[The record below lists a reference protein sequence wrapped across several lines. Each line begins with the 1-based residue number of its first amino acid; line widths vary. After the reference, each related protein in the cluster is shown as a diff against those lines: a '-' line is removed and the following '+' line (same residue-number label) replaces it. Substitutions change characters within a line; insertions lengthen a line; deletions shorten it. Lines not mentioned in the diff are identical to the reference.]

1 MDLSTIHV
9 PGVSIPEWPTWNPE
23 DMLSCDQ
30 IPEDTL
36 QDAASWQSFLHS
48 DSTYGLT
55 DWQINDTLS
64 VERDATGPDVAQE
77 TFLPSAAPSPPN
89 ETSHEDQTPF
99 AWDPASRRI
108 FHVGEVVLDP
118 DDPLLS
124 ASDPRFMLS
133 PERYLHLKE
142 VLSQDIITNDTIV
155 IGGMPNIPCLEVLN
169 AFLSQFVRNFLPQA
183 PVLHY
188 PTFEVNGKC
197 PDHLLMIMIAIG
209 AVYCKRKHVRRFTIV
224 LQDLARCHLH
234 MAITADD
241 VLLKDADTV
250 YSSALIC
257 YAGIWCGNK
266 RAFEIAE
273 SLRGNVVAW
282 ARRLSESTSVTPTTQ
297 SDEQGLW
304 LQWVRDESLKR
315 LRWTVYMFDCQISSL
330 MNTPPSMSQSEVFDW
345 DCPCDDEYWE
355 APTAR
360 QCKLLLG
367 NAVVPPSKSFAA
379 ALSPFL
385 LDTPTFR
392 PLRRLNDFGAFLV
405 LLSINMRIF
414 RYTEERDMLI
424 KISHMALDCIE
435 QGADVS
441 TNDDSGER
449 KRLAKS
455 LDLWV
460 KAHGRSVQTDSRK
473 TTRRQGRDPI
483 LDSINVIALQS
494 DLYLS
499 DIRLSLRL
507 RNCNDA
513 TAEGAIVHVVFG
525 QCFRISS

>member
-1 MDLSTIHV
+1 MDLSTIHI
-9 PGVSIPEWPTWNPE
+9 PGASLPEWPTWDPD
-23 DMLSCDQ
+23 DMLSCEQ
-30 IPEDTL
+30 IPEDVL

-55 DWQINDTLS
+55 DWQIDDTPP
-64 VERDATGPDVAQE
+64 VEQDETRQGVAHE

-108 FHVGEVVLDP
+108 SHVGEVVLDP

-124 ASDPRFMLS
+124 DIDPRFMLN

-142 VLSQDIITNDTIV
+142 VLNQDIITNHTIV
-155 IGGMPNIPCLEVLN
+155 VDGMPSIPCIEVLN
-169 AFLSQFVRNFLPQA
+169 AFLSQFVRCFLPQA

-188 PTFEVNGKC
+188 STFEVNSDC

-209 AVYCKRKHVRRFTIV
+209 AVYCKRKHVRRFAIV

-234 MAITADD
+234 MAITANDI
-241 VLLKDADTV
+241 LLKDVNTV

-266 RAFEIAE
+266 RAYELAE

-282 ARRLSESTSVTPTTQ
+282 TRRLSNHTPVVESTQ
-297 SDEQGLW
+297 SSDRAVW

-315 LRWTVYMFDCQISSL
+315 LRWTVYMFDCQTSSL
-330 MNTPPSMSQSEVFDW
+330 MNTPPNMSQSEVIDW

-367 NAVVPPSKSFAA
+367 NAAVPPSKSFAA
-379 ALSPFL
+379 ALGPFL
-385 LDTPTFR
+385 LDTPNLR
-392 PLRRLNDFGAFLV
+392 PLKQLNDFGAFLV
-405 LLSINMRIF
+405 LLSINMRVF

-424 KISHMALDCIE
+424 KMSHMALDGSE
-435 QGADVS
+435 QRADSNVS
-441 TNDDSGER
+441 TTDDFGER
-449 KRLAKS
+449 RRLAS
-455 LDLWV
+455 MYQSTPST
-460 KAHGRSVQTDSRK
+460 ARAPTDH
-473 TTRRQGRDPI
+473 I
-483 LDSINVIALQS
+483 L
-494 DLYLS
+494 
-499 DIRLSLRL
+499 
-507 RNCNDA
+507 
-513 TAEGAIVHVVFG
+513 
-525 QCFRISS
+525 